1 MCIRRVCPGGFGTVT
16 TPPPE
21 SSYDWSVKSSGEI
34 SWEVRSLWRIASES
48 PATCHCVRRERERRR
63 MDVEEEREGE
73 RRKHGERKK
82 WREERKRGVYEWE
95 EGGGM

>member
-48 PATCHCVRRERERRR
+48 PATCHCVRGEREREDEGRREDGGR
-63 MDVEEEREGE
+63 VEREWRTKGRE
-73 RRKHGERKK
+73 GRREKG
-82 WREERKRGVYEWE
+82 RGI
-95 EGGGM
+95 

>member
-48 PATCHCVRRERERRR
+48 PATCHCVRREREREDGCRGR
-63 MDVEEEREGE
+63 EGGRTKEAWRKKEMEGGEEER
-73 RRKHGERKK
+73 
-82 WREERKRGVYEWE
+82 GV
-95 EGGGM
+95 

>member
-48 PATCHCVRRERERRR
+48 PATCHCVRRERERGRTKEEGR
-63 MDVEEEREGE
+63 MEGE
-73 RRKHGERKK
+73 
-82 WREERKRGVYEWE
+82 WRESGGRKGGRREKGRGK
-95 EGGGM
+95 